1 MKRLLITGAVLGILM
16 SMTGCVTPKAAAAEP
31 IQINK
36 ALDIRST
43 TAEDPLAFADS
54 AKRIPSTNL
63 VDSIV
68 ESERKQGIVDTLY
81 NNTVMISQAVAKLKA
96 RAGKTWYV
104 FSGATPGGWDCSG
117 LVMWMYE
124 QVGVTLEHR
133 ASLQAKAGT
142 VVTEPVIGDIVAYFY
157 PGSKSAFHVGIYIGD
172 GQVIHAPRPGT
183 STRIE
188 SATNGEFNHYG
199 VTVKFIRIVPQLVD
213 GKVTL

>member
-1 MKRLLITGAVLGILM
+1 M
-16 SMTGCVTPKAAAAEP
+16 SITGCVTPNAVAEP

-36 ALDIRST
+36 ALNVNST
-43 TAEDPLAFADS
+43 TAEDPLAFADG
-54 AKRIPSTNL
+54 AKRIPSISL

-68 ESERKQGIVDTLY
+68 ESERKQGIVNTLRS
-81 NNTVMISQAVAKLKA
+81 NTVMINQTVARLKKT
-96 RAGKTWYV
+96 AGKTWYV

-117 LVMWMYE
+117 LVMWTYE

-142 VVTEPVIGDIVAYFY
+142 VVKEPVIGDIVAYYY
-157 PGSKSAFHVGIYIGD
+157 PGSKNAFHVGIYIGD

-188 SATNGEFNHYG
+188 SATKGEFNTYG
-199 VTVKFIRIVPQLVD
+199 VKIKYIRLVPQIVN
-213 GKVTL
+213 GEPTL